1 MGNVTDTTADTFIM
15 HGRNKTALE
24 EHYWEICAASSAGI
38 LLIADIVPAMLMNII
53 CPFLPLA
60 KK

>member
-1 MGNVTDTTADTFIM
+1 MGNVTDTKPETSVV
-15 HGRNKTALE
+15 HGQNKTALE